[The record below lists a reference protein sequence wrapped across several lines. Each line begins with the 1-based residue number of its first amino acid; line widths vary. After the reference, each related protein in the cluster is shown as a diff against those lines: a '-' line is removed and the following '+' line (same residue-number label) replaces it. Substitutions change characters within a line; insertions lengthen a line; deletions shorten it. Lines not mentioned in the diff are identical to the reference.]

1 MKILLIDDSSTFLR
15 LMNSILTDEG
25 YDVKGVSTIQKAEDL
40 MVNSLPDL
48 IILDLFLT
56 NDHGFRFLEE
66 IKLNTERKHIPV
78 IVVSSTNKP
87 DVIKKAMK
95 IGAADYIIKPLNIQD
110 IKNKCSLF
118 LKLTSSKS

>member
-66 IKLNTERKHIPV
+66 IKLNAERKHIPV